1 MLTNKY
7 CIIKEK
13 TKEVLDIHE
22 TLSVLNKRVEYE
34 ALSQYCAFKNSVS
47 FRYNGHSIRVV
58 QEVTTHEGRL
68 KYVISYYQDG
78 KRIPHNIIYIK
89 KLYKCASMQYSEF
102 LNAHAIFKNVNNNT
116 LVRKGYALGAI

>member
-1 MLTNKY
+1 MTRNEY
-7 CIIKEK
+7 FIIKEK
-13 TKEVLDIHE
+13 TKEIMDIHE
-22 TLSVLNKRVEYE
+22 TLSVLNRRVEYE

-47 FRYNGHSIRVV
+47 FRYNGHLIKVV

-89 KLYKCASMQYSEF
+89 KLYKCATMQCSEF
-102 LNAHAIFKNVNNNT
+102 LNAHAIFKNVNNKT